1 MSHAPSPRRT
11 WLPLSPGGR
20 SDGQRPRAVIHTWL
34 FHGVH
39 LQGWWAVSL
48 WSDPS
53 RRQRGPACTSAGSGP
68 SCPRCRW
75 AQPGRPGTLRAA
87 LAPAG
92 RRVIRITAG
101 TGEQGK
107 TLGARRERRR
117 QKAEGQGERGG
128 GKGGAL
134 LFPWECG
141 AGGTRLLL
149 APPTLQG
156 SRPRCPQVRAS
167 ELPDILPGGLPR
179 PTAASQTKQKLVLGH
194 EEVLIC
200 IVGESPCPPW
210 E

>member
-1 MSHAPSPRRT
+1 M
-11 WLPLSPGGR
+11 
-20 SDGQRPRAVIHTWL
+20 IHTWL

-87 LAPAG
+87 VAPAG
-92 RRVIRITAG
+92 QRVIRITAG

-128 GKGGAL
+128 AKAGEKAGVAAGQSQPGPRVAGSL
-134 LFPWECG
+134 HPGFE
-141 AGGTRLLL
+141 GGTEGPQLCLRRWEGARGWEAGLWGPPRSAPDLHG
-149 APPTLQG
+149 APPQMTYCVRSPALQLVE
-156 SRPRCPQVRAS
+156 RS
-167 ELPDILPGGLPR
+167 EPSD
-179 PTAASQTKQKLVLGH
+179 
-194 EEVLIC
+194 
-200 IVGESPCPPW
+200 
-210 E
+210 